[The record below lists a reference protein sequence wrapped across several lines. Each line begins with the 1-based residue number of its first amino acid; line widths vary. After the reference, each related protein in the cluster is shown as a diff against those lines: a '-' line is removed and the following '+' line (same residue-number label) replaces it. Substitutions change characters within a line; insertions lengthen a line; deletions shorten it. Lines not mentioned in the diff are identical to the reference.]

1 MHPGVLAALEHCG
14 PGNVVREAVRNF
26 AASGGGWTK
35 LSQYPASEHSFVETM
50 KRFDRF
56 ADFYP
61 YYLQEHRDSTCRRL
75 HFIGTSL
82 VILILTFAVLSAS
95 WTLLWVLPLAGYTFA
110 WVGHFFFEKNRPATF
125 KHPFYSLLGDFVMY
139 KDMLRGKVPF

>member
-1 MHPGVLAALEHCG
+1 M
-14 PGNVVREAVRNF
+14 EAV
-26 AASGGGWTK
+26 
-35 LSQYPASEHSFVETM
+35 
-50 KRFDRF
+50 KRFTRF
-56 ADFYP
+56 SDFYP

-82 VILILTFAVLSAS
+82 VVIILAFAVLSAN
-95 WTLLWVLPLAGYTFA
+95 WLLLWALPLAGYTFA

-139 KDMLRGKVPF
+139 KDMLTGKVSF